1 MAVIKVTDEAN
12 QFRIDIEGR
21 LNGKE
26 VSEVRSYWQSALNAV
41 SWRKFT
47 VDISQL
53 TGYDRAGSQLLREMH
68 THGAYVAARTAG
80 ALVFLREISNRQVS
94 GPTLVYQADSHP
106 KRKSSRKAV
115 APLLTRAAAAGE

>member
-1 MAVIKVTDEAN
+1 MAVIKVTDEAH

-21 LNGKE
+21 LNGE
-26 VSEVRSYWQSALNAV
+26 QVSEVRSYWQTALNAV

-68 THGAYVAARTAG
+68 THGAYVAARTAS
-80 ALVFLREISNRQVS
+80 ALVFLREISNPEVS
-94 GPTLVYQADSHP
+94 GPTLVYQAKNRP
-106 KRKSSRKAV
+106 RRKSPRRAL
-115 APLLTRAAAAGE
+115 APLLTRAAASGE